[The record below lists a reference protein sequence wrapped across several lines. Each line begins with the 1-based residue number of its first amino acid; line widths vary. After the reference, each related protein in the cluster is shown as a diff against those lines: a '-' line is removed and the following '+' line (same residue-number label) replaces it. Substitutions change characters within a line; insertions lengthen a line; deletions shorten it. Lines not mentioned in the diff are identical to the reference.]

1 MNSLN
6 KVVIFGATS
15 GIAEQAARQ
24 LVREGASVF
33 CVARN
38 AEKLDALLTDLRVRG
53 QSGQHIAGCIADLD
67 DVAQHEAL
75 WQEAKSSLHGCDG
88 VLLAQSVLPKQAECQ
103 QSGSQTV
110 SAIHTNALAPIHLL
124 TLIANDFE
132 AQKQGVIAV
141 ISSVAG
147 DRGRQSNY
155 VYGAAKGLLTT
166 FLQGLRNRLFKS
178 GVSVITVKPGFTRT
192 QMTAGMNREGF
203 LWADADE
210 VARGIVNAMRKG
222 KDEVYLKPVWRAVMT
237 VIKLIP
243 ETIFKR
249 LSL

>member
-24 LVREGASVF
+24 LVCEGASVF

-67 DVAQHEAL
+67 DVAQHETL

-88 VLLAQSVLPKQAECQ
+88 VLLAQGVLPNQAECQ
-103 QSGSQTV
+103 QSGSQTL

-192 QMTAGMNREGF
+192 QMTASMNREGF